1 MRANLSG
8 LQVEL
13 HIVSPKPFMSETTS
27 KTHTQIY
34 SHSCGRVKCK
44 HGLLHLRSV
53 SAVTAGVG
61 EEA

>member
-1 MRANLSG
+1 MKANLSG
-8 LQVEL
+8 LQVKL
-13 HIVSPKPFMSETTS
+13 QIISPKPIMRETTS

-34 SHSCGRVKCK
+34 SHSCGHVKRK
-44 HGLLHLRSV
+44 HGLLDSRSV